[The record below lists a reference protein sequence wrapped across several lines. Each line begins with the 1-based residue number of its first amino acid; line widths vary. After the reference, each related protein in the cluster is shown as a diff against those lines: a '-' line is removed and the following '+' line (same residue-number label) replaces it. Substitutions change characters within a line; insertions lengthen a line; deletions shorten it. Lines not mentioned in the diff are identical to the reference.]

1 MGKTKYINPCYCL
14 KLRRAS
20 NEITNFYDRI
30 LAESG
35 VTISQYSIL
44 LNLSHA
50 ERGSISELA
59 ELSDRDRSTIAR
71 NIKPLLRAGLIFD
84 DKDPCARDSRLKLT
98 EKGQSVLYEASI
110 LWDKAQK
117 EVNTALGEDGIKT
130 LERLLETLEKL

>member
-1 MGKTKYINPCYCL
+1 MEKTKYINPCYCL

-20 NEITNFYDRI
+20 YEITNFYDHI
-30 LAESG
+30 LAVSG

-59 ELSDRDRSTIAR
+59 ELSERDRSTTAR
-71 NIKPLLRAGLIFD
+71 NIKPLLREGLIFD
-84 DKDPCARDSRLKLT
+84 DKDPCARDSCLKLT
-98 EKGQSVLYEASI
+98 EKGQSVLDTAKI
-110 LWDKAQK
+110 LWNNAQK
-117 EVNTALGEDGIKT
+117 EVNAALEADGIKT